1 MRIFC
6 KEKDYYDYLQ
16 IHDDDI
22 IFDRRKSIHLSD
34 KDIIRSFPTYDKRNY
49 FSKKYDDKN
58 LYQVLALRAGYKL
71 FFFKIKISN
80 FSECRTRGKFLS
92 SSEFDYE
99 VNYLGS
105 KLDYTYKDD
114 PLNFFSYDVEIG
126 RDKKWNIIEAD
137 PIKDNINNLKCY
149 PLNYDSW
156 HNCTTEYNV
165 PFIGNTFVAKYISG
179 DEIYNAI
186 DDYLRSLNNDVDQES
201 EGITDVDKAINHG
214 FDKRS
219 SFRNIKD

>member
-16 IHDDDI
+16 IYDDDI
-22 IFDRRKSIHLSD
+22 IFDRRNSIHLSD
-34 KDIIRSFPTYDKRNY
+34 KDIICSFPTYNKRNY

-80 FSECRTRGKFLS
+80 FSEFGTRGSFLS

-105 KLDYTYKDD
+105 KLDYTYKGD
-114 PLNFFSYDVEIG
+114 PLNFFSYEVEIG
-126 RDKKWNIIEAD
+126 RDRKWNIIEAD

-156 HNCTTEYNV
+156 HNCITEYNV

-214 FDKRS
+214 FDKRT
-219 SFRNIKD
+219 SFRNVK